1 MTTATP
7 AQIREVSRRLSAADF
22 AGTIRSHYP
31 FRDMQFRP
39 FLLKAVEVL
48 PVDRFNMEAPS
59 RDAHNKPPASP
70 ASPEGGG
77 MIRRISVIA
86 LALLVVLL
94 AGCAGPNPLIGTSG
108 SAGVAGFWAG
118 LWHGLICPITFVISL
133 FNHAVRIYEVHN
145 RGGWYDLGFLI
156 GASTSLGGLK
166 HGSRFARR

>member
-1 MTTATP
+1 
-7 AQIREVSRRLSAADF
+7 
-22 AGTIRSHYP
+22 
-31 FRDMQFRP
+31 
-39 FLLKAVEVL
+39 
-48 PVDRFNMEAPS
+48 
-59 RDAHNKPPASP
+59 
-70 ASPEGGG
+70 
-77 MIRRISVIA
+77 MIRRISMIA

-94 AGCAGPNPLIGTSG
+94 AGCAGPNPLIDTPGPG
-108 SAGVAGFWAG
+108 GVAGFWAG